1 MIKNFLKIKE
11 KYLKHLPIQMKLI
24 QIFSVFIGQ
33 EVAQNKYSIRF
44 IAFFI
49 VDKILF
55 ILFTPFKRTTA
66 CLKEFD

>member
-33 EVAQNKYSIRF
+33 DMAQNKYS
-44 IAFFI
+44 
-49 VDKILF
+49 
-55 ILFTPFKRTTA
+55 
-66 CLKEFD
+66 